1 MYFSVIRDIKI
12 GGKVYKPCISYPVRP
27 ELVATVKSLA
37 LQGKAV
43 IRDEDIRYA
52 NGAPVYPKPKKEPK
66 KEPAKVAVKKTS
78 KKKGK

>member
-27 ELVATVKSLA
+27 ELMATVKSLA

-43 IRDEDIRYA
+43 LRDEDIRYA
-52 NGAPVYPKPKKEPK
+52 NGAPVYPKPKKEPVK
-66 KEPAKVAVKKTS
+66 APVKKTS

>member
-27 ELVATVKSLA
+27 ELMATVKSLV

-43 IRDEDIRYA
+43 MRDEDIRYA
-52 NGAPVYPKPKKEPK
+52 NGAPVYPKKKVQEPEPEPK
-66 KEPAKVAVKKTS
+66 SAKKTA

>member
-27 ELVATVKSLA
+27 ELMATVKSLV
-37 LQGKAV
+37 LQGKA
-43 IRDEDIRYA
+43 IMRDEDIRFA
-52 NGAPVYPKPKKEPK
+52 NGAPVYPKKKVQEPEPK
-66 KEPAKVAVKKTS
+66 PVKKTT

>member
-27 ELVATVKSLA
+27 ELMATVKSLA

-43 IRDEDIRYA
+43 LRDEDIRYA
-52 NGAPVYPKPKKEPK
+52 NGAPVYPKPKKEPV
-66 KEPAKVAVKKTS
+66 KVPVKKTS

>member
-27 ELVATVKSLA
+27 ELMATVKSLV

-43 IRDEDIRYA
+43 MRDEDIRYA
-52 NGAPVYPKPKKEPK
+52 NGAPVYPKKKVQEPESK
-66 KEPAKVAVKKTS
+66 PAKKTT